1 MNSDNEI
8 QELVFMGKIDKSHVD
23 FKGSSSDKHQFVRQ
37 YIIRRKR
44 TLETM
49 VTNGLSFQT
58 YPIQSSFVPPPMIIY
73 DVTLSQDK
81 QKLIAFIA
89 NEMGDNAY
97 YKTFRLSQ
105 AKKFVEYVDDV

>member
-1 MNSDNEI
+1 M
-8 QELVFMGKIDKSHVD
+8 M
-23 FKGSSSDKHQFVRQ
+23 
-37 YIIRRKR
+37 
-44 TLETM
+44 
-49 VTNGLSFQT
+49 
-58 YPIQSSFVPPPMIIY
+58 IY

-105 AKKFVEYVDDV
+105 AKKFVEYIDDV